1 MLVTQGRTKPRRT
14 SWSGA
19 PSRREA
25 TCSLPRWTAPVR
37 TGLLALDLLAW
48 HLLARPACQCE
59 TLNGWIS
66 KGAKVTGWGTRSALD
81 LSSGPSWS
89 NLGLVDG
96 MTGLD
101 LAREVQALQPEL
113 VVHLVSGYAD
123 NVDIDPGHVRL
134 AKPFRAEELAA
145 SLRDVR
151 NSEKLTALAQAGA
164 EVVEGDLNDSASID
178 IAMKGVSS
186 VVLVSPAIPE
196 QELRVVDSAVGAG
209 VDHVVKITGKA
220 SADSPIARRRGQN
233 EIEEGLIASG
243 LGYTLLRNN
252 TYMQNM
258 LMAAPS
264 IIKTNSFG
272 FRGARRSH
280 RND

>member
-1 MLVTQGRTKPRRT
+1 MNEVHK
-14 SWSGA
+14 
-19 PSRREA
+19 
-25 TCSLPRWTAPVR
+25 
-37 TGLLALDLLAW
+37 
-48 HLLARPACQCE
+48 
-59 TLNGWIS
+59 
-66 KGAKVTGWGTRSALD
+66 
-81 LSSGPSWS
+81 
-89 NLGLVDG
+89 
-96 MTGLD
+96 TGLD